1 MNEREAIPSTGR
13 LIGEAF
19 DHWLSHPGRFW
30 IIAGPA
36 GLVLAELP
44 FAGPHVSNLLLSRFG
59 LDLNFRLVEGGIHVL
74 LTTLVLY
81 QWFKYALYD
90 DWGQRRRTLLGED
103 RFPWGAFVSGG
114 FIVFWMLQWLLSSI
128 TFTLWGE
135 LVRSQMPSHE
145 DFRQG
150 VPITWFV
157 HVPIGWIKEV
167 ALAGLF
173 GGFLLFLPARAV
185 GTSWGPGRAFREAAG
200 IRRQLIAIAL
210 FLTLLLFAGEKALNT
225 FETFVLPP
233 HTAGLAGPIIP
244 FASTLLLCLIEL
256 LTLYILA
263 HTVSRLF
270 VMKTGWAPE
279 EPETEIPNRSSSKGP
294 SLRSG

>member
-1 MNEREAIPSTGR
+1 MNERDTTPSTGR

-44 FAGPHVSNLLLSRFG
+44 FAGPHVSNLLLFRFG

-74 LTTLVLY
+74 LTALVLY
-81 QWFKYALYD
+81 QCFKYALYD
-90 DWGQRRRTLLGED
+90 DWSQRLRTLLGED
-103 RFPWGAFVSGG
+103 RFPWRAFVSGG
-114 FIVFWMLQWLLSSI
+114 FIAFWMLQWLLSNI

-135 LVRSQMPSHE
+135 LVRSQMPSQE
-145 DFRQG
+145 GFRQG
-150 VPITWFV
+150 VPITWLV
-157 HVPIGWIKEV
+157 HIPFGWINEI

-185 GTSWGPGRAFREAAG
+185 GLPWRPRRAFRAAAG
-200 IRRQLIAIAL
+200 VRRQLIAIA
-210 FLTLLLFAGEKALNT
+210 FLLTFLLFVSERALDT

-233 HTAGLAGPIIP
+233 HAAGLAGPIIP
-244 FASTLLLCLIEL
+244 FVSTLLLRLIEL
-256 LTLYILA
+256 LTVYILA
-263 HTVSRLF
+263 HTVGRLF

-279 EPETEIPNRSSSKGP
+279 RDLPERLAPK
-294 SLRSG
+294 